1 MIAGLGDELPVSA
14 CPVDGTYPVG
24 TAKYEK
30 RNIAQEIP
38 VWDDNIC
45 IQCGKCAM
53 VCPHSVIRIKV
64 YDPKHLEGAP
74 ETFKSMPGKDK
85 DWQGMRYTI
94 QVAPEDCTAC
104 AICVDVCP
112 VKNKT
117 ETRLRA
123 INMEAQAP
131 LREAEGANWDYFLTL
146 PEFDRTKVRSSVIK
160 HSQILEPLFEF
171 SGACAGCGETPYVK
185 LMTQLFGDRAIIA
198 NATGCSS
205 IYGGNLPTTPWTTN
219 AEGRGPTWCNSLF
232 EDNAEFGLGFRL
244 SINKQRDLARELVKA
259 FEVKVGTELVEEIL
273 AAEQVEEPDIF
284 EQRQR
289 VEILKDEL
297 KDIDTDEARMLLS
310 VADKLVKKSVWILGG
325 DGWAYDIGF
334 GGLDHVIASGEDVN
348 ILVLDTEVYSNT
360 GGQMSKATPRAA
372 VAKFAAAG
380 KQMPKKDLGR
390 IAMTYGSV
398 YVASIAMGAKDQHTL
413 RAFIEAEAYPGPSLI
428 LAYSHC
434 IAHGINMTTALQ
446 NQKAAVATGY
456 WPLYRFNPDLAKQGK
471 NPLQL
476 DSRSPKIPVQE
487 YMYRENRFK
496 MLTKSRPNQAKSL
509 LEKAQQDVNNRW
521 DAYEALASSK
531 SE

>member
-1 MIAGLGDELPVSA
+1 
-14 CPVDGTYPVG
+14 
-24 TAKYEK
+24 
-30 RNIAQEIP
+30 
-38 VWDDNIC
+38 
-45 IQCGKCAM
+45 M